1 VSRGD
6 GNRWDER
13 YAKLGPPPIAA
24 IHLPGVFSGYAPEFP
39 SAGSALDLA
48 CGHGGAA
55 VWLAQRGVDV
65 LGVDVSAVAVA
76 AARDL
81 AQRGR
86 VAQRCRFAV
95 ADLDDGLPPG
105 PAVDAIVCNK
115 FRDSRLYGAIAQRLA
130 PGGLLAIAVL
140 SEVGGDPGP
149 FRAVGGELRAAFADL
164 TTIAAD
170 EGEGLAWLLG
180 RRA

>member
-1 VSRGD
+1 MSRGD

-24 IHLPGVFSGYAPEFP
+24 IQLPGVFSGYAPEFP

-65 LGVDVSAVAVA
+65 LGVDVSAV
-76 AARDL
+76 
-81 AQRGR
+81 
-86 VAQRCRFAV
+86 AV